1 MMPVFLGLV
10 LKGTMV
16 VLGSPP
22 SDTAFSPMELIL
34 GRRPMRF
41 AKIFYAREAN
51 RTIGVWEAG

>member
-1 MMPVFLGLV
+1 MMPAFLGLV

-22 SDTAFSPMELIL
+22 SDTAFNPMELIL
-34 GRRPMRF
+34 GRGRMRF

-51 RTIGVWEAG
+51 RTIAVW